1 MAELSDEEYM
11 AIGRVAAKNS
21 FAGFAFVDEEFKI
34 TWANQQ
40 FRKVL
45 GVMAGDILDVPFTDI
60 TPEPYR
66 SLEKKHANLV
76 MEKRIPSYIM
86 DKDFMLEDGRVV
98 PTISLV
104 HGVYCNET
112 GKFLYS
118 ISQLMARD
126 TELSPDIPSQ
136 PVSKGF
142 IKILFSNSKTWL
154 TIFTGLGIVISIV
167 IERLFAK

>member
-66 SLEKKHANLV
+66 SLEKRHAKLV

-86 DKDFMLEDGRVV
+86 DKDFMLGDGRVV

-104 HGVYCNET
+104 HGVYCEET

-126 TELSPDIPSQ
+126 TELSPNIQSQ
-136 PVSKGF
+136 SESRGF
-142 IKILFSNSKTWL
+142 IKILFSNPKTWWSIL
-154 TIFTGLGIVISIV
+154 SAIGIIITIV
-167 IERLFAK
+167 IEKVLSK